1 MCFTLPKKKKNF
13 YLSLLRVLLKSDFK
27 VFVNVSFKETFNIP
41 FIRNIKNYQKSQFPP
56 LCILDVKVTPQVQN
70 SYGMGVKVG
79 VQVFRKELY
88 IYIHLN

>member
-1 MCFTLPKKKKNF
+1 MCFTLPKKKKKTIS
-13 YLSLLRVLLKSDFK
+13 LSVLLKSAFTI
-27 VFVNVSFKETFNIP
+27 FINESFKETFNIT
-41 FIRNIKNYQKSQFPP
+41 FMKNIKTYQKSQFPP

>member
-56 LCILDVKVTPQVQN
+56 VRILNMKVIPQVQN
-70 SYGMGVKVG
+70 SYGMRGKSG
-79 VQVFRKELY
+79 VQVFRR
-88 IYIHLN
+88 